1 VAEAEEPFS
10 EALRALPTLAP
21 AVGEEGPRL
30 GRMLDRLGSRAHGT
44 AILLLAIPDA
54 LPLPIPSAGAVI
66 GVPLIAIS
74 GHLALFGERGGL
86 PRRALE
92 WRLPPRIARVIAVR
106 VAPVLARAER
116 ISRPRLAIV
125 AGKERPAGLACLVLS
140 AILFL
145 PIPLVNLPAA
155 IGLVILAWGLVQR
168 DGVIVA
174 IGLGYAVAIAVLV
187 VAALA
192 VLMDVVR

>member
-1 VAEAEEPFS
+1 VAEATEPFS

-21 AVGEEGPRL
+21 EGGEEGPRL
-30 GRMLDRLGSRAHGT
+30 GKVLDRLGARAHGT

-54 LPLPIPSAGAVI
+54 LPLPLPSAGAVL
-66 GVPLIAIS
+66 GVPLILVSA
-74 GHLALFGERGGL
+74 HLAVFGERGRL
-86 PRRALE
+86 PRRALD
-92 WRLPPRIARVIAVR
+92 WRLPPRVATVIAAR

-116 ISRPRLAIV
+116 LSRRRLAIV

-145 PIPLVNLPAA
+145 PIPFVNLPAA

-174 IGLGYAVAIAVLV
+174 IGLGYAVAAVLLL
-187 VAALA
+187 AAAATMLLDA
-192 VLMDVVR
+192 LR

>member
-1 VAEAEEPFS
+1 VTGAAESFS
-10 EALRALPTLAP
+10 EALRALPTLVP
-21 AVGEEGPRL
+21 PGDEEGPRL
-30 GRMLDRLGSRAHGT
+30 RRVLERLGSRAHGT
-44 AILLLAIPDA
+44 AILLLAIPEA

-66 GVPLIAIS
+66 GLPLIAVS
-74 GHLALFGERGGL
+74 GHLTMFGERGGL
-86 PRRALE
+86 PRRALD
-92 WRLPPRIARVIAVR
+92 WRLPPRVASVIATR

-155 IGLVILAWGLVQR
+155 IGLVIVAWGLVQR

-174 IGLGYAVAIAVLV
+174 IGLGYAVAMVVLV
-187 VAALA
+187 AAALA
-192 VLMDVVR
+192 ALMDVVR